1 MRHTAISRSVSL
13 ALASGWLFSTT
24 VAAQQAEP
32 EVVELEAMEVKVLP
46 QGGTTLDSTRP
57 VQLLSGEY
65 LDDRK
70 EATLGETL
78 QAEPGI
84 HSTYFG
90 PGAGRPI
97 IRGLGGSRV
106 RITEDG
112 LNSLDA
118 SALSPDHAVSAEPLL
133 IDRIEI
139 LRGPANLLYGS
150 TASGGVVNL
159 IDNRIPEQRQA
170 FGGAVELRAGTVAD
184 ELAGVARIDG
194 GFEAF
199 QFHFDGFKRDTN
211 DYEIPGFALSPELLA
226 ELDPEERTEQV
237 RGRLE
242 NSAQESEGGSVGFSL
257 VGDWGFAGV
266 AYKRFDTDYGIPGA
280 GHAHEEEH
288 GDDGDDDH
296 DDDHGDEHEGEE
308 EESVS
313 IGLEQERYEFK
324 AGLYQPVS
332 GIEELNFKLV
342 TNDYQHIEFEGDEVG
357 TTFNIEATEWRA
369 EARHQQFGRLSGVVG
384 VQYEDNDLEAI
395 GDEAFVPPANTE
407 SLGIF
412 LVEEYDLDPV
422 RLSAGLR
429 YQNDEVKLADGLAVD
444 GISSR
449 DFSAFSVSAGTLWRV
464 TDDWQASL
472 NWQRSQRSP
481 TQEELFANGRHIAT
495 QAFEIG
501 DPTLGK
507 ETSNNI
513 DFGIHKHS
521 GRFHVRLDLF
531 YNNIDDFV
539 YLANTGDVEDD
550 LPVQVWSQADA
561 NFWGAEFEASM
572 LFEGTAV
579 GDLEWRLF
587 ADSVE
592 ADLKAGNGEVPRLS
606 PGRIGT
612 GLDWH
617 RGNLR
622 ANVNYHRV
630 FEVDEVAEFETR
642 TGGYDSLSANLAYR
656 LMVDSSE
663 IELFLKGDNLL
674 DQTQRVHT
682 SFLKEFAPR
691 PGLNVTGGVR
701 VRF

>member
-1 MRHTAISRSVSL
+1 MQRNPLAHSVAPAIAAAWLVSSP
-13 ALASGWLFSTT
+13 AM
-24 VAAQQAEP
+24 AQEP
-32 EVVELEAMEVKVLP
+32 EVVELEAMEVRVLP

-90 PGAGRPI
+90 PGAGRPV

-139 LRGPANLLYGS
+139 LRGPSNLIYGS

-159 IDNRIPEQRQA
+159 IDNRIPEQRRD
-170 FGGAVELRAGTVAD
+170 FGGAIELRGNSVSD
-184 ELAGVARIDG
+184 ERTGVARLDG
-194 GFEAF
+194 GVDAF
-199 QFHFDGFKRDTN
+199 QFHFDGFIRDTN
-211 DYEIPGFALSPELLA
+211 DYEIPGFALTPELLA
-226 ELDPEERTEQV
+226 ELDEDERVQQR
-237 RGRLE
+237 RGRLA
-242 NSAQESEGGSVGFSL
+242 NSAQESEGGSVGFSF
-257 VGDWGFAGV
+257 VDTWGFAGLS
-266 AYKRFDTDYGIPGA
+266 YKRFDTVYGIPA
-280 GHAHEEEH
+280 ELEEEGH
-288 GDDGDDDH
+288 GH
-296 DDDHGDEHEGEE
+296 EEGEE
-308 EESVS
+308 EEEGGVS
-313 IGLEQERYEFK
+313 IDLEQERYEFK
-324 AGLYQPVS
+324 TGLYQPVS
-332 GIEELNFKLV
+332 GIAELNFKLA
-342 TNDYQHIEFEGDEVG
+342 TNDYRHIEFEGDEVG
-357 TTFNIEATEWRA
+357 TTFNIEATEARL
-369 EARHQQFGRLSGVVG
+369 EARHQPVGRLSGVFG
-384 VQYEDNDLEAI
+384 MQYEDTDLDAI
-395 GDEAFVPPANTE
+395 GAEAFVPPAATE
-407 SLGIF
+407 SIGLF
-412 LVEEYDLDPV
+412 LVEEYDLEPF

-429 YQNDEVKLADGLAVD
+429 YQDDEVKLGNGLAAE
-444 GISSR
+444 GIGKRTFSSI
-449 DFSAFSVSAGTLWRV
+449 SVSAGALWRV

-481 TQEELFANGRHIAT
+481 TQEELFAEGPHIAT

-501 DPTLGK
+501 DPTLDK
-507 ETSNNI
+507 ETSNNV

-521 GRFHVRLDLF
+521 GVFHVRADVF

-539 YLANTGDVEDD
+539 FLANTGDVEDG

-561 NFWGAEFEASM
+561 NFWGAELEASL
-572 LFEGTAV
+572 LFEETSV
-579 GDLEWRLF
+579 GELEWRFF
-587 ADSVE
+587 ADAVE

-606 PGRIGT
+606 PGRVGT

-630 FEVDEVAEFETR
+630 FKVTETAEFETR
-642 TGGYDSLSANLAYR
+642 TGGYDSLSANLAYT
-656 LMVDSSE
+656 MVMATSE
-663 IELFLKGDNLL
+663 IELFLKGDNLF

-682 SFLKEFAPR
+682 SFLKDFAPR

>member
-1 MRHTAISRSVSL
+1 MNRTALSKSISL
-13 ALASGWLFSTT
+13 ALAGAWLFSTT
-24 VAAQQAEP
+24 GTAQQAEP
-32 EVVELEAMEVKVLP
+32 EVVELETMEVKVLP

-139 LRGPANLLYGS
+139 LRGPSNLLYGS

-159 IDNRIPEQRQA
+159 VDNRIPEQRQT
-170 FGGAVELRAGTVAD
+170 FSGALELRGGTAAD
-184 ELAGVARIDG
+184 ERAGVARIDG
-194 GFEAF
+194 GFDAF

-226 ELDPEERTEQV
+226 ELDAEEREEQV

-257 VGDWGFAGV
+257 VGDWGFAGL

-288 GDDGDDDH
+288 GDEHGH
-296 DDDHGDEHEGEE
+296 ANDDDHGEGEE

-324 AGLYQPVS
+324 AGLYQPIS

-342 TNDYQHIEFEGDEVG
+342 TNDYQHIEFEGDEIG

-369 EARHQQFGRLSGVVG
+369 EARHQPIGGLSGVVG
-384 VQYEDNDLEAI
+384 IQYEDNDLEAI

-412 LVEEYDLDPV
+412 LIEEYDFDPFK
-422 RLSAGLR
+422 LSAGLR
-429 YQNDEVKLADGLAVD
+429 YQDDEVSLADGLSVD

-449 DFSAFSVSAGTLWRV
+449 DFSSFSVSAGSLWRV
-464 TDDWQASL
+464 SDDWQASL

-481 TQEELFANGRHIAT
+481 TQEELFANGPHIAT

-521 GRFHVRLDLF
+521 GRFHLRLDLF

-539 YLANTGDVEDD
+539 FLANTGDVEDD
-550 LPVQVWSQADA
+550 LPVQIWSQADA
-561 NFWGAEFEASM
+561 NFWGAEFEASL

-579 GDLEWRLF
+579 GDLEWRFF

-606 PGRIGT
+606 PGRFGT

-630 FEVDEVAEFETR
+630 LEVDEVAEFETQ
-642 TGGYDSLSANLAYR
+642 TGGYDALSANVAYR
-656 LMVDSSE
+656 ILVDASE
-663 IELFLKGDNLL
+663 IEFFLKGDNLL

-682 SFLKEFAPR
+682 SFLKDSAPR
-691 PGLNVTGGVR
+691 PGLNITGGVR

>member
-1 MRHTAISRSVSL
+1 MKRSALSNSISL
-13 ALASGWLFSTT
+13 ALAGAWLFSTS

-46 QGGTTLDSTRP
+46 QGGTPLDSTRP
-57 VQLLSGEY
+57 VQLLTGEY

-139 LRGPANLLYGS
+139 LRGPSNLLYGS

-159 IDNRIPEQRQA
+159 IDNRIPEQRQT
-170 FGGAVELRAGTVAD
+170 FGGAVELRAGTVSD

-194 GFEAF
+194 GFDAF

-226 ELDPEERTEQV
+226 ELDPEEREEQV
-237 RGRLE
+237 RGRLA

-266 AYKRFDTDYGIPGA
+266 AYKRFDTDYGIPGG

-288 GDDGDDDH
+288 AEEH
-296 DDDHGDEHEGEE
+296 EDDHGDEHEGGEE

-332 GIEELNFKLV
+332 GIEEFNFKLV
-342 TNDYQHIEFEGDEVG
+342 KNDYQHIEFEGDEVG

-369 EARHQQFGRLSGVVG
+369 EARHRQFGRLSGVVG

-429 YQNDEVKLADGLAVD
+429 YQNDEVSLADGLAVD

-449 DFSAFSVSAGTLWRV
+449 DFSSFSVSAGTVWRV
-464 TDDWQASL
+464 TDDWQTSL

-481 TQEELFANGRHIAT
+481 TQEELFANGPHIAT

-539 YLANTGDVEDD
+539 YLANTGDIEDE

-579 GDLEWRLF
+579 GDLEWRFF

-606 PGRIGT
+606 PGRVGT

-622 ANVNYHRV
+622 ANINYHRV
-630 FEVDEVAEFETR
+630 FGVDEVAEFETR
-642 TGGYDSLSANLAYR
+642 TGAYDSLGANLAYR

-663 IELFLKGDNLL
+663 IEFFIKGDNLL

-682 SFLKEFAPR
+682 SFLKDFAPR